1 MPVCDQP
8 VVIDEPC
15 CTHGCCLGMCLRKC
29 CPCLEAGPPPEPY
42 QPPMP
47 PKFLPVPAC
56 SVFSNVNMAAPTRKR
71 GQVEMGFGNAY
82 GHEMAFPA
90 GD

>member
-1 MPVCDQP
+1 MQVTKNEVALDQS
-8 VVIDEPC
+8 C
-15 CTHGCCLGMCLRKC
+15 CQPQCCLGKCLGKC
-29 CPCLEAGPPPEPY
+29 CSGLTAGPPPEPY

-56 SVFSNVNMAAPTRKR
+56 SVFSKVNMAAPTLNR
-71 GQVEMGFGNAY
+71 GQVEMGFGSAY
-82 GHEMAFPA
+82 GHELAFPA